1 MLLVQF
7 CPADGSPRHLEMS
20 TGELLVPQIW
30 LHQSAKTQVTN
41 SHARR
46 QEELL
51 NYTVRMSR
59 LGCVAGTAMIGR
71 DLSRLQS
78 RIAYPT
84 LQRRTR

>member
-1 MLLVQF
+1 MLLVLF

-51 NYTVRMSR
+51 N
-59 LGCVAGTAMIGR
+59 
-71 DLSRLQS
+71 
-78 RIAYPT
+78 
-84 LQRRTR
+84 